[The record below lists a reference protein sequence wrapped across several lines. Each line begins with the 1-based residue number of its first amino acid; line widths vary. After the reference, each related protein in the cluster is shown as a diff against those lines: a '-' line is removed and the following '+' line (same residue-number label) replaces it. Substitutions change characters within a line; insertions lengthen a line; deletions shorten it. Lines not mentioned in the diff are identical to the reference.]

1 MICCV
6 SIVLIICASFVQGL
20 DDDRQVKSVVVIYR
34 HGDRTPISFY
44 PNDPYKV
51 RTYLCTF
58 VPTSFFDSKVENCYL
73 CAKLSVQYS

>member
-1 MICCV
+1 MFCCV
-6 SIVLIICASFVQGL
+6 SILLLICASFVQGL